1 MNIPKKSRVR
11 HLEVARSLLKGHSI
25 GAVSRRFNI
34 TTNRCFDMLKAVS
47 IEAMTRAGETTWDIS
62 GATRLNQILKLETTL
77 TPQLDRL
84 EIFWR
89 SQDE

>member
-1 MNIPKKSRVR
+1 VNIPKKSRAR
-11 HLEVARSLLKGHSI
+11 HLEVARSLFKGHSI

-34 TTNRCFDMLKAVS
+34 PTDRCFGMLKAIS
-47 IEAMTRAGETTWDIS
+47 IEAMNRSGGITWDIS

-77 TPQLDRL
+77 TPQLDKL